1 MANVSRD
8 TFDKLKHYV
17 VVRLQQGVPVV
28 DADFNEEDNIR
39 RYELQAFL
47 KWFVGNGIPLGN
59 DGFAIEE
66 ISGINDDFIIKGG
79 RDENAGPYVPSDTDN
94 AGRCFV
100 EGWDAIIEFHTK
112 YSEQKLFDSTVATA
126 YGVPQLTTLNEETA
140 SDREDIVFLDVWE
153 REVVA
158 GEINGNDKI
167 YDRNIINEDIGVET
181 CTRIKREWVVRVR
194 EGSTTLPAVD
204 DNADNMYRAD
214 HVYYELARIKWTKE
228 SDGPP
233 AVISRQITDKRLTE
247 LKIGSYNDTQ
257 QILKD
262 SFGSNYVL
270 DHDAQPNLK
279 VSLRDSINALLR
291 GTLPGTPPLTL
302 VSDNSINI
310 LGSSV
315 EDSNGNIWVFWD
327 SDRQGT
333 GIRKIYYNR
342 FLQADGIWEG
352 ETIHPASNGD
362 DDKDPVAVLASDG
375 DIWLFWHRNNNDI
388 WYARRNHTTGDWSS
402 AELVAGAGP
411 DPQLCTVADH
421 NDIWVFRCS
430 GIGQID
436 YHFFAN
442 DIWQTGVVLQDGT
455 ERREPTAIIDTFGD
469 AWLFW
474 ISNDDIY
481 HAQKLADSAPSEW
494 GAEERMTF
502 SIGSTTGSPT
512 ALVEP
517 GGNIWVF
524 WSTDRF
530 GHLDIWYNRRTRRTQ
545 VATSWEWEGEVRLT
559 QAPREDDVPS
569 IVAHPSGD
577 IFVFWFSPTP
587 GENHIWYNR
596 FSEGNGWAGDKQM
609 TTASSDEDSPMA
621 IIDSIGDIWVFWNLA
636 GNDPDRY
643 IWYRK
648 LISEI

>member
-315 EDSNGNIWVFWD
+315 EDSNGNIWVFC
-327 SDRQGT
+327 Q
-333 GIRKIYYNR
+333 N
-342 FLQADGIWEG
+342 
-352 ETIHPASNGD
+352 
-362 DDKDPVAVLASDG
+362 
-375 DIWLFWHRNNNDI
+375 
-388 WYARRNHTTGDWSS
+388 
-402 AELVAGAGP
+402 
-411 DPQLCTVADH
+411 
-421 NDIWVFRCS
+421 
-430 GIGQID
+430 
-436 YHFFAN
+436 
-442 DIWQTGVVLQDGT
+442 
-455 ERREPTAIIDTFGD
+455 
-469 AWLFW
+469 
-474 ISNDDIY
+474 
-481 HAQKLADSAPSEW
+481 
-494 GAEERMTF
+494 
-502 SIGSTTGSPT
+502 ST
-512 ALVEP
+512 
-517 GGNIWVF
+517 
-524 WSTDRF
+524 
-530 GHLDIWYNRRTRRTQ
+530 
-545 VATSWEWEGEVRLT
+545 
-559 QAPREDDVPS
+559 
-569 IVAHPSGD
+569 
-577 IFVFWFSPTP
+577 
-587 GENHIWYNR
+587 
-596 FSEGNGWAGDKQM
+596 
-609 TTASSDEDSPMA
+609 
-621 IIDSIGDIWVFWNLA
+621 
-636 GNDPDRY
+636 
-643 IWYRK
+643 
-648 LISEI
+648 